1 MSRQL
6 QFGDWSFDPDTD
18 VLCNGRST
26 IHLEPQVGKLL
37 EYLLRHQDQLLTR
50 ERLLHDVW
58 DGRIVSD
65 DAIHR
70 CIGLLRQALSPGD
83 KRAFIRTIPRKGYIA
98 CFPAVAGAGT
108 EVVAE
113 PARRPSGRHRGIL
126 AAGIAFLSL
135 LVVPLVLNLGGLRD
149 RVLPAIS
156 NRNAPGNLAAEVP
169 SIAVLPFSDLS
180 PGQDQGYFADGVSEE
195 ILNLLS
201 RTPELRVIART
212 SSFSFKDRNTDI
224 ATIAEAL
231 NVSHVLEG
239 SVRKAGNRVRIA
251 ARLVDAASSA
261 QLWSESYDRELGD
274 ILAVQADIAAAVA
287 GALEVSLGLGTAGR
301 LPGRSIDS
309 EAFDLYLRGL
319 QQLRSFTHVSLVG
332 AEESFRKSL
341 AHEPR
346 FVPAYYGLGAVLY
359 RQVMHLVV
367 PPRDNLPRLRDV
379 IARGL
384 ELMPDNA
391 GLIALNG
398 VVAWYDGNE
407 ELAERRVARAMS
419 LDPSDTWIQLQHA
432 IFESDQGHPQEA
444 LRVVERSLEIDPLNP
459 ILHMAIGFSNLD
471 LWNVDEAIAAA
482 ERFRQ
487 LSDPNN
493 VTAYHMNGKMKALL
507 RGDYAGAIRDM
518 MGAANTVPPPE
529 GTWSAADVAVFY
541 YTIEDMT
548 NGDRWLERARKTASA
563 SDAMFIRM
571 AEEYGTMVRGDA
583 GPFRALRTDRLV
595 NDFDFKRLEHYDLY
609 LLVDELIARNE
620 ASRAVELML
629 DLAPEWSIYK
639 DRPQLAVEEFYPAS
653 ALVKSA
659 YSSYPAVHF
668 VPLIRALRASGDQ
681 IGADNMLGHL
691 ERILQSRRDRGLFI
705 EEVHVAEAR
714 VLRGDLE
721 GALAAL
727 EQAERDR
734 TVYLCW
740 QLRLLHNGTFEAI
753 RHHPRFSALIERI
766 RAEMHRQRAELE
778 AVRSPV
784 QARAVRAPSD
794 LILD

>member
-6 QFGDWSFDPDTD
+6 QFGDWSFDMDAD
-18 VLCNGRST
+18 VLADGRST
-26 IHLEPQVGKLL
+26 VQLEPQVAKLL

-65 DAIHR
+65 DAIQR
-70 CIGLLRQALSPGD
+70 CIGILRNTLSPSD
-83 KRAFIRTIPRKGYIA
+83 KQAFIRTIPRKGYIA
-98 CFPAVAGAGT
+98 CFPAMAEAGPDLVASPT
-108 EVVAE
+108 RH
-113 PARRPSGRHRGIL
+113 PARRKRRIL
-126 AAGIAFLSL
+126 AAGITLLSL
-135 LVVPLVLNLGGLRD
+135 LVVPLALNVGGVRD
-149 RVLPAIS
+149 LLLTVS
-156 NRNAPGNLAAEVP
+156 TGGAPGNFPAEIA
-169 SIAVLPFSDLS
+169 SIAVLPFVDLS
-180 PGQDQGYFADGVSEE
+180 PEQDQGYFADGISEE

-201 RTPELRVIART
+201 RTRALRVTART
-212 SSFSFKDRNTDI
+212 SSFAFRDRNSDV

-239 SVRKAGNRVRIA
+239 SVRKSGNRVRIA
-251 ARLVDAASSA
+251 AQLVDAGSST
-261 QLWSESYDRELGD
+261 QLWSASYDRELGD

-287 GALEVSLGLGTAGR
+287 AALEVSLGLGTAGQ
-301 LPGRSIDS
+301 LPGRRIDP

-319 QQLRSFTHVSLVG
+319 RQVRSHTHASLVG

-341 AHEPR
+341 ARDPR
-346 FVPAYYGLGAVLY
+346 FLRAYYGLGVALHL
-359 RQVMHLVV
+359 QVMHQVAPL
-367 PPRDNLPRLRDV
+367 RDNLSRLREV

-407 ELAERRVARAMS
+407 ELAERHVARAMS
-419 LDPSDTWIQLQHA
+419 LDPSDTRIQVMYAVFKL
-432 IFESDQGHPQEA
+432 DQGHPQEA
-444 LRVVERSLEIDPLNP
+444 LRIVERSLEIDPLNP
-459 ILHMAIGFSNLD
+459 ILYMAIGFNHLD

-482 ERFRQ
+482 EQFRQ

-493 VTAYHMNGKMKALL
+493 VTAYHMNGKMKGLL

-548 NGDRWLERARKTASA
+548 NGDMWLERARKTASA
-563 SDAMFIRM
+563 SDAMVIRM
-571 AEEYGTMVRGDA
+571 AEDYGTMVRGDA
-583 GPFRALRTDRLV
+583 GPFRALRTDSLIK
-595 NDFDFKRLEHYDLY
+595 DFDFKRLEHYDLY

-629 DLAPEWSIYK
+629 GIAPEWAVYK
-639 DRPQLAVEEFYPAS
+639 DRPILAAEEFYPAS

-668 VPLIRALRASGDQ
+668 VPLIRALRVSGDR
-681 IGADNMLGHL
+681 IGAENMLGHL
-691 ERILQSRRDRGLFI
+691 ETILQSRRDRGLFI
-705 EEVHVAEAR
+705 EEVHVAEVR

-721 GALAAL
+721 GALDAL

-734 TVYLCW
+734 TVYLWW

-753 RHHPRFSALIERI
+753 RHHPRFAALIERI
-766 RAEMHRQRAELE
+766 RAEMRRQRAELE
-778 AVRSPV
+778 AVRS
-784 QARAVRAPSD
+784 SEH
-794 LILD
+794 LMG